1 MSYSKLTGLAFCR
14 ARSFASTLA
23 TLLFLCSLSLS
34 VSATEALLIRSD
46 GSTGTKTILVEANTN
61 SESEDDG
68 RRDISKYRSIPPEEV
83 IRLATAEVFD
93 TLLRETISSD
103 DSEKI
108 DAIIKQTVMPVF
120 DFGRIARRI
129 MAKHFR
135 KASKEQFFEFAV
147 VFRQSL
153 VNTYVRAFLAT
164 DYQTLLRNTYFEIGE
179 AKYNERNQYQ
189 AIVPMELRVADLEPI
204 AISFTMYF
212 NKGKDTWLAENVNVE
227 GVNLGLTYRN
237 QFDEMMAKNKGDI
250 DKTIKAWRD
259 QADRDREN
267 LANSEDGVIE
277 SGEAQVQS
285 AGGQLQEIEILP
297 LNQEAQPTVLQ
308 PNELSQ

>member
-1 MSYSKLTGLAFCR
+1 MLPRKSTLTLASLLAF
-14 ARSFASTLA
+14 AGISFSA
-23 TLLFLCSLSLS
+23 
-34 VSATEALLIRSD
+34 SATEALLITSD
-46 GSTGTKTILVEANTN
+46 GNLSTKTILVEATTEA
-61 SESEDDG
+61 ESEGDG
-68 RRDISKYRSIPPEEV
+68 RQDISKYRSIPPEEV

-93 TLLRETISSD
+93 TLLQETVSSD
-103 DSEKI
+103 DREKI
-108 DAIIKQTVMPVF
+108 DAIIKTTVMPVF

-179 AKYNERNQYQ
+179 AKYNERNQYR
-189 AIVPMELRVADLEPI
+189 AIVPMELRVADMEPI

-212 NKGKDTWLAENVNVE
+212 NKGKDTWLAENVIVE
-227 GVNLGLTYRN
+227 GVNLGVTYRN
-237 QFDEMMAKNKGDI
+237 QFDELMAQNNDDI
-250 DKTIKAWRD
+250 DQTIKAWRT
-259 QADRDREN
+259 QAEEDKEN
-267 LANSEDGVIE
+267 LGNSEDSME

-285 AGGQLQEIEILP
+285 AGEQLQEIEILP
-297 LNQEAQPTVLQ
+297 LNQDAQPTVLQ
-308 PNELSQ
+308 PNEISQ

>member
-1 MSYSKLTGLAFCR
+1 MLLRKLTLAL
-14 ARSFASTLA
+14 SS
-23 TLLFLCSLSLS
+23 LLFSTGLSLS
-34 VSATEALLIRSD
+34 ASATEALLITSD
-46 GSTGTKTILVEANTN
+46 GNLSTKTILVETNT
-61 SESEDDG
+61 EAKAEEDG
-68 RRDISKYRSIPPEEV
+68 RQDISKYRSIPPEEV

-93 TLLRETISSD
+93 TLLQETISSD
-103 DSEKI
+103 DREKI

-179 AKYNERNQYQ
+179 AKYNERNQYR
-189 AIVPMELRVADLEPI
+189 AIVPMELRVADIEPI

-212 NKGKDTWLAENVNVE
+212 NKGKDTWLAENVIVE

-237 QFDEMMAKNKGDI
+237 QFDELMAQNNDDI
-250 DKTIKAWRD
+250 DQTIKAWRT
-259 QADRDREN
+259 QAEQDKED
-267 LANSEDGVIE
+267 LASSEDGLD

-285 AGGQLQEIEILP
+285 AGEQLQEIEILP
-297 LNQEAQPTVLQ
+297 LNQEAQPTILQ
-308 PNELSQ
+308 PNEVSQ

>member
-1 MSYSKLTGLAFCR
+1 MAHKKLTLA
-14 ARSFASTLA
+14 
-23 TLLFLCSLSLS
+23 LLSLLVFTGLSLS
-34 VSATEALLIRSD
+34 ASATEALLITSD
-46 GSTGTKTILVEANTN
+46 GNLSTKTILVEATT
-61 SESEDDG
+61 EAEAEDDG
-68 RRDISKYRSIPPEEV
+68 RQDISKYRSIPPEEV

-93 TLLRETISSD
+93 TLLQETISSD
-103 DSEKI
+103 DREKI

-153 VNTYVRAFLAT
+153 VNTYVRAFLST

-179 AKYNERNQYQ
+179 AKYNERNQYR
-189 AIVPMELRVADLEPI
+189 AIVPMELRVADIEPI

-212 NKGKDTWLAENVNVE
+212 NKGKDTWLAENVIVE

-237 QFDEMMAKNKGDI
+237 QFDELMAQNNDDI
-250 DKTIKAWRD
+250 DQTIKAWRA
-259 QADRDREN
+259 QAEQDKDN
-267 LANSEDGVIE
+267 LANSEDAID

-285 AGGQLQEIEILP
+285 AGEPLQEIEILP

>member
-1 MSYSKLTGLAFCR
+1 MLTRKLTLALASLLAF
-14 ARSFASTLA
+14 AGFSFSA
-23 TLLFLCSLSLS
+23 
-34 VSATEALLIRSD
+34 SATEALLITSD
-46 GSTGTKTILVEANTN
+46 GNLSTKTILVEATT
-61 SESEDDG
+61 EAKSEDDG
-68 RRDISKYRSIPPEEV
+68 RQDISKYRSIPPEEV
-83 IRLATAEVFD
+83 IRLATADVFD
-93 TLLRETISSD
+93 TLLQETISSD
-103 DSEKI
+103 DREKI
-108 DAIIKQTVMPVF
+108 DAIIKTTVMPVF

-179 AKYNERNQYQ
+179 AKYNERNQYR
-189 AIVPMELRVADLEPI
+189 AIVPMELRVADSEPI

-212 NKGKDTWLAENVNVE
+212 NKGKDTWLAENVIVE

-237 QFDEMMAKNKGDI
+237 QFDELMAQNKDDI
-250 DKTIKAWRD
+250 DKTIKAWRA
-259 QADRDREN
+259 QAEQDKEN
-267 LANSEDGVIE
+267 LANSEDGIDT
-277 SGEAQVQS
+277 GEAQVQS
-285 AGGQLQEIEILP
+285 AGEQLQEIEILP

-308 PNELSQ
+308 PNEVSQ

>member
-1 MSYSKLTGLAFCR
+1 MLNSQFIIAVRRWALAVG
-14 ARSFASTLA
+14 AVLVLGAI
-23 TLLFLCSLSLS
+23 SLST
-34 VSATEALLIRSD
+34 SATEALLITSD
-46 GSTGTKTILVEANTN
+46 GNLSTKTIQVDVNDSAK
-61 SESEDDG
+61 EDDG
-68 RRDISKYRSIPPEEV
+68 RQDISSYRALPPDEV
-83 IRLATAEVFD
+83 IRKATALIFD

-164 DYQTLLRNTYFEIGE
+164 DYQSLLQNTYFEIGE
-179 AKYNERNQYQ
+179 PKYNERNQYR
-189 AIVPMELRVADLEPI
+189 AIVPMELRVANIEPI

-212 NKGKDTWLAENVNVE
+212 NKGKDTWLAENIIVE

-237 QFDEMMAKNKGDI
+237 QFDELMAQNNDNI
-250 DKTIKAWRD
+250 DQTIKAWRA
-259 QADRDREN
+259 QAEQARDD
-267 LANSEDGVIE
+267 LANSEAT
-277 SGEAQVQS
+277 EAQVQP
-285 AGGQLQEIEILP
+285 AAEQLQEIEILP

-308 PNELSQ
+308 PNEVTQ